1 MKKRIKTKKYHI
13 FLLLL
18 CVTAIGIFFIIRYIN
33 TDKTVNHRMQ
43 WHMETLF
50 GNNNPLD
57 YIGDNKV
64 TIAVIDS
71 GIDDSHADLTGCVTE
86 KYLVSGLD
94 KNNNTDNEHGT
105 FVCGIISGFPKSND
119 GVLGINSNVNIISI
133 DISDNNGIADID
145 KMIEAI
151 DYAISKR
158 VDIINISVMTK
169 NDNEKLHM
177 AVKRAY
183 DNGIVIVAAAGNDT
197 DEKIGYPAGYEEVLS
212 VGAYT
217 KIGMKMYSELENTIY
232 LPGKNIVSTSSGDK
246 LYSSNDGTSVATPV
260 LTGIVSL
267 ILSKKNISNLDIMEC
282 FSDYYGKRITDIN
295 EIYDYFGLSH

>member
-1 MKKRIKTKKYHI
+1 MKKSIKKKKI
-13 FLLLL
+13 FIFILCL
-18 CVTAIGIFFIIRYIN
+18 CVIAIGICLLNYYISKN
-33 TDKTVNHRMQ
+33 KNVKHRLQ
-43 WHMETLF
+43 WHVEALF
-50 GNNNPLD
+50 GSGNPLD

-71 GIDDSHADLTGCVTE
+71 GIDDSHADLAGCVTD
-86 KYLVSGLD
+86 KYAVSGLD

-105 FVCGIISGFPKSND
+105 FVCGIISGFPKDED
-119 GVLGINSNVNIISI
+119 GVLGINSKADIISI
-133 DISDNNGIADID
+133 DISDNNGIADTD

-169 NDNEKLHM
+169 NDYDKLHL

-197 DEKIGYPAGYEEVLS
+197 DEKIGYPAGYDEVLS

-217 KIGMKMYSELENTIY
+217 KSGIKMYSELENTVY
-232 LPGKNIVSTSSGDK
+232 LPGKNIVSTVSGDRV
-246 LYSSNDGTSVATPV
+246 YSSNDGTSAAAPV

-267 ILSKKNISNLDIMEC
+267 ILSKKDISNTDIMEC
-282 FSDYYGKRITDIN
+282 FSNYYGKKITDIN
-295 EIYDYFGLSH
+295 EIYEYFELSH